1 MRSTRTMFAGLGLVA
16 VILAGCGGVASDD
29 PLVQASGILS
39 APTQQPTWFVARHTP
54 AVAPTVGLPSVQEMR
69 AAATAIPLPTPV
81 PAQATAIPLP
91 TATVVMPAT
100 AIPLP
105 PTPMPAPVNATA
117 IPLPPMPTA
126 MPLELPPID
135 GRQGLIVIRGEP
147 NDGHCVLPAYDAA
160 CH

>member
-16 VILAGCGGVASDD
+16 VILAGCGGVASND

-39 APTQQPTWFVARHTP
+39 VTAQPAAT
-54 AVAPTVGLPSVQEMR
+54 VAPVATVGPPSVQEMR

-147 NDGHCVLPAYDAA
+147 NDGFCELPAYDAA
-160 CH
+160 CP